1 MAVSSRIQNFASLVE
16 NNFYKVVKVETF
28 KTDFTAN
35 QVIYTLLD
43 GRRLFGRSGVN
54 EIFKTYVTPFYFQFK
69 GLSENGLFRSYK
81 FNTYR
86 NVEEVLTETY
96 REILQILMSYITSKA
111 CMGCLERQPNQMAH
125 ICVTESRMD
134 LCKNYLAAALEEQT
148 KYQLGDILEAFI
160 DYEASNF

>member
-1 MAVSSRIQNFASLVE
+1 MAVSQRIQNFSSLVE
-16 NNFYKVVKVETF
+16 NNFYKVVKVESF
-28 KTDFTAN
+28 RTDFTAN
-35 QVIYTLLD
+35 QVVYTLLD

-54 EIFKTYVTPFYFQFK
+54 EIFKTYTTPFYFQFK

-86 NVEEVLTETY
+86 NVEEVLSEAY
-96 REILQILMSYITSKA
+96 REILQILMSYITTKA

-125 ICVTESRMD
+125 ICVTESRME

-148 KYQLGDILEAFI
+148 KYQLGDIVDAFV